1 MSRLPHLLPA
11 LCLLLAACG
20 SSYSPDTYATNA
32 VQQAN
37 KVEQGRI
44 IGRREVNI
52 SAEGSTGAATGA
64 AAGGVLGAQAP
75 GGILSALGGVSG
87 ALVGGLIGTAAEHT
101 VVDTKAFEY
110 VVRTEK
116 GDLLSV
122 TQRDAV
128 PLVIGQRVLVIT
140 GNQARIVPDYTTESA
155 PAAAPP
161 PPAKRPE
168 PIAAPAAGEPA
179 TAAPAPAE
187 PASQPVEPAPPSAA
201 PDSPPAAQPDT
212 PEPAAP
218 AQAPAPAPESQ
229 PQAAPPTAAPG
240 GDASATPL
248 SRAVQAAG
256 AGILPPIV
264 QPVATAITGQAPA
277 SPASVIPSLPR

>member
-1 MSRLPHLLPA
+1 
-11 LCLLLAACG
+11 
-20 SSYSPDTYATNA
+20 
-32 VQQAN
+32 
-37 KVEQGRI
+37 
-44 IGRREVNI
+44 GRREVNI

-140 GNQARIVPDYTTESA
+140 GNQARIVPDYTTE
-155 PAAAPP
+155 PTPVAAAP

-179 TAAPAPAE
+179 TAAPAPAAEPVSPPAE
-187 PASQPVEPAPPSAA
+187 PATPSAA
-201 PDSPPAAQPDT
+201 PDSPPAAQPET
-212 PEPAAP
+212 PEPAALAP
-218 AQAPAPAPESQ
+218 TLAPAPAPESQ
-229 PQAAPPTAAPG
+229 PQAAPPAAAPG
-240 GDASATPL
+240 HDASATPL
-248 SRAVQAAG
+248 SRAVEAAG

-264 QPVATAITGQAPA
+264 QPVASAISGQAPA